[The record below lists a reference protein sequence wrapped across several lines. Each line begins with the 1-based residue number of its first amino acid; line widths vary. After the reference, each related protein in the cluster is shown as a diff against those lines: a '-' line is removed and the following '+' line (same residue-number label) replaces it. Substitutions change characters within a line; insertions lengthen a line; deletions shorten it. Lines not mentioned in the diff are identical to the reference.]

1 MDVIGIAR
9 RSGAWLAD
17 RLGIHRFRDVWDHP
31 VPPGITEPRRGWL
44 YALGSAAAAAF
55 LLQLVTGMAL
65 ATLYI
70 PAPAHAYESVRYIT
84 DEVWM
89 GALLRGMHYF
99 GASAMVLL
107 VAVHMARVFLTG
119 SYKAPRE
126 LNWMTGVLLLVLTL
140 AMAFTGQLLRWD
152 ADGVWGIFVAS
163 HYVGRVPLIGGT
175 LKELVLAGETIGG
188 PTLTRFYALHAIV
201 MPLLIL
207 ATIGLHVWLVLHHG
221 ISEPPVPGQRVS
233 PAADR
238 ERYRQMLAR
247 STRRYFPDAAW
258 REALVSAVV
267 VAVVVGLAFAIGPKG
282 PGAPPDPT
290 LVPAEPKPDWFLL
303 WYYALIAVKSPAI
316 ETFVMVYL
324 PLGLVAALLL
334 LPLLRGGRG
343 ERSARRRPW
352 AVLVTVTTATV
363 LGVFTLL
370 GARAP
375 WVMDFDVPPPSAGE
389 LAGLPP
395 LARAGSEVYYARG
408 CIHCHAVA
416 GRGGRYGP
424 PLGGV
429 LNRLPPGDV
438 TVRIVQGFGDMP
450 AYGHVLDQEEL
461 AALLAYLH
469 ALSEADQ

>member
-9 RSGAWLAD
+9 RTGAWLAD
-17 RLGIHRFRDVWDHP
+17 RLGIHRFREVWDHP
-31 VPPGITEPRRGWL
+31 VPPGITDSRHGWL
-44 YALGSAAAAAF
+44 YALGSAAAVAF

-65 ATLYI
+65 ATHYI
-70 PAPAHAYESVRYIT
+70 PAPAHAYESIRYIT

-107 VAVHMARVFLTG
+107 VAAHMARVFLTG

-126 LNWMTGVLLLVLTL
+126 LNWLTGVLLLVLTL

-152 ADGVWGIFVAS
+152 ADGVWGVFVAS
-163 HYVGRVPLIGGT
+163 QYVGRVPWIGEA
-175 LKELVLAGETIGG
+175 LKEMVLAGETIGG
-188 PTLTRFYALHAIV
+188 ATLTRFYALHAIV
-201 MPLLIL
+201 MPLLLLGI
-207 ATIGLHVWLVLHHG
+207 IGLHVWLVLHHG
-221 ISEPPVPGQRVS
+221 ISEPPVPGQRVD
-233 PAADR
+233 PDTDR
-238 ERYRQMLAR
+238 QRYRRILEQ

-267 VAVVVGLAFAIGPKG
+267 VTTVFGLALAIGPKG

-290 LVPAEPKPDWFLL
+290 LVPTEPKPDWFLL
-303 WYYALIAVKSPAI
+303 WYYGLVAVKPPAI
-316 ETFVMVYL
+316 ETFVMVYM
-324 PLGLVAALLL
+324 PLGIFAALLL
-334 LPLLRGGRG
+334 LPLVRGGRG
-343 ERSARRRPW
+343 ERSARQRPW
-352 AVLVTVTTATV
+352 AVLVTVVAAAV

-375 WVMDFDVPPPSAGE
+375 WVMQFDIPAP
-389 LAGLPP
+389 LAEEIADLPP
-395 LARAGSEVYYARG
+395 LARTGSQVFHGRG

-429 LNRLPPGDV
+429 LHRLPPEVV
-438 TVRIVQGFGDMP
+438 TVRIVKGFRDMP
-450 AYGHVLDQEEL
+450 AYGHVLDRDEL
-461 AALLAYLH
+461 DALMAYLH
-469 ALSEADQ
+469 ALTEEEQ